1 MRLINLE
8 SHLFSNSLLSIQAK
22 DLNDFIPSFLPLQIY
37 PQEFNEAM
45 PNGELKKQ
53 FMFINPMDGK

>member
-22 DLNDFIPSFLPLQIY
+22 DLNDFIPSFCHFKSIRKNLTRLCQM
-37 PQEFNEAM
+37 ES
-45 PNGELKKQ
+45 
-53 FMFINPMDGK
+53 